1 MPTHRE
7 VVTLPILPWSGVLFP
22 GTRMNLSVPEP
33 RHRAMIM
40 EASERDTGFVLSLN
54 RHTNETENSSWAEPH
69 SIGTVARVLNT
80 ADSAN
85 RLYVE
90 LVGVSRVSLLLFR
103 LVQETLVGQF
113 RFMPDTEETVP
124 GPLIDEAHALGS
136 EIWGLGHA
144 LATHPIIPKT
154 PEPLSYWIA
163 ATLKASISTQ
173 QELLEIR
180 STRGRLAKE
189 IAILRTQMDSVR
201 AEHSG

>member
-1 MPTHRE
+1 MSTHRD

-22 GTRMNLSVPEP
+22 GTRMSLSVPEP

-40 EASERDTGFVLSLN
+40 EASQRDTGFVLSLS
-54 RHTNETENSSWAEPH
+54 RHANGTELSSWSEPQ
-69 SIGTVARVLNT
+69 SIGTVARVLST
-80 ADSAN
+80 TDSAN

-90 LVGVSRVSLLLFR
+90 LVGVSRVSLLSFR

-136 EIWGLGHA
+136 EIWGLGRA
-144 LATHPIIPKT
+144 LDTHPVIPKM
-154 PEPLSYWIA
+154 PEMLSYWIA
-163 ATLKASISTQ
+163 ATVRAPIATQ

-189 IAILRTQMDSVR
+189 IAILRNQMDRIR